1 MVGKGYLGSGRHLL
15 PSEVPT
21 LRACLRQAIF
31 FQEEKVLS
39 SEVNRRNYPVKDMM
53 NDVTEKIYIQWQK
66 YNVQF
71 EDPVVI
77 KKISVVKRLI
87 EAWYK
92 FSNIEW
98 GKIKK
103 TSGSGSLGEKVGPAP
118 RHNSVSLLSHSPLLL
133 PFISLFC
140 EGAS

>member
-1 MVGKGYLGSGRHLL
+1 MPEAGN
-15 PSEVPT
+15 
-21 LRACLRQAIF
+21 F

-39 SEVNRRNYPVKDMM
+39 SEVNRRNMM
-53 NDVTEKIYIQWQK
+53 NDVTEKIYMQWQK

-87 EAWYK
+87 EVWYK
-92 FSNIEW
+92 FSNIAW

-103 TSGSGSLGEKVGPAP
+103 KPSGSGSLGEKVGPAP
-118 RHNSVSLLSHSPLLL
+118 RHNSVLLLSHSPLVL
-133 PFISLFC
+133 PFISMLC